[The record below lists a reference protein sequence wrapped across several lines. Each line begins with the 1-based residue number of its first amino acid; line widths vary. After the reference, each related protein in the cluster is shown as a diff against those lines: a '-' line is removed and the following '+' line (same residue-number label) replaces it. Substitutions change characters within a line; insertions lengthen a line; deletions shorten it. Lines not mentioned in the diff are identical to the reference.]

1 MNPVTYYQALAAI
14 PGLGPKTLKT
24 LVATFGNAAA
34 VLAATEEA
42 LCQVPRVTAAVAAA
56 IREAATTLEQ
66 WTEQRLAL
74 EEVGVWLRCWEDE
87 DYPLLLRALPDAPP
101 LLYGRGTLRVE
112 DRDAVA
118 IIGSREASDRGL
130 ELATRLAGGLAE
142 RGLTVVS
149 GFARGI
155 DTAAHRGALEAGGRT
170 LAVFGTGIDRIHPRE
185 NHELAGRIVRQ
196 GALLTEFPPGT
207 SPSVGTL
214 MARDR
219 IVSGLSR
226 AVIVVEAGTRS
237 GSLDTATRARQ
248 QNRRLYAVDWA
259 GTEVASDGTA
269 QLLREGALALPA
281 LPSAVD
287 FGRLAGEILETEIG
301 SQEPDS
307 ANISP
312 QLSLF

>member
-1 MNPVTYYQALAAI
+1 MDPVTYYQALAAI
-14 PGLGPKTLKT
+14 PGLGPKTLKA
-24 LVATFGNAAA
+24 LVETFGTAAA
-34 VLAATEEA
+34 ILEAGAEE
-42 LCQVPRVTAAVAAA
+42 LSRIPRVTASVAAA
-56 IREAATTLEQ
+56 IREAAATLEQ
-66 WTEQRLAL
+66 WAAQRLAL
-74 EEVGVWLRCWEDE
+74 EEVGVWLLCWEDE
-87 DYPLLLRALPDAPP
+87 DYPPWLRAIPDAPP

-118 IIGSREASDRGL
+118 VIGSREASAQGL
-130 ELATRLAGGLAE
+130 ELATRLAAGLAE

-155 DTAAHRGALEAGGRT
+155 DTAAHQGALEAEGRT

-185 NHELAGRIVRQ
+185 NHELAERIVAR

-207 SPSVGTL
+207 APSVGTL

-219 IVSGLSR
+219 IISGLSR

-237 GSLDTATRARQ
+237 GSMDTATRARQ
-248 QNRRLYAVDWA
+248 QGRRLYAVDWA
-259 GTEVASDGTA
+259 GTDVGSDGTA

-281 LPSAVD
+281 TPTAVEFD
-287 FGRLAGEILETEIG
+287 RLAGEILKTEVEGQTPG
-301 SQEPDS
+301 SENAP
-307 ANISP
+307 P